1 MKTILWIIWF
11 LVFFLPD
18 AMVYAKEQKNEK
30 QKETKSF
37 QIPKED
43 VEIIEVMEI
52 LKLMD
57 MMKDYDLAKDM
68 EILIE
73 EDDNEDDK

>member
-1 MKTILWIIWF
+1 MKAILWILWF
-11 LVFFLPD
+11 LVFCLPD
-18 AMVYAKEQKNEK
+18 TMVYANEQKDENN
-30 QKETKSF
+30 KETKSF

-57 MMKDYDLAKDM
+57 MMKNYDMVTDM